1 MRGSFWLFF
10 WALLGVLRL
19 GFGVRGF
26 GFGTRG
32 MGMGMGRID
41 MRESKEGAAVFC
53 VCRIVML

>member
-1 MRGSFWLFF
+1 
-10 WALLGVLRL
+10 LGVLRL

-26 GFGTRG
+26 GFGAKG

-53 VCRIVML
+53 AM

>member
-1 MRGSFWLFF
+1 
-10 WALLGVLRL
+10 LGVLRL

-26 GFGTRG
+26 GFGARG

-41 MRESKEGAAVFC
+41 ISKEGAAFFW